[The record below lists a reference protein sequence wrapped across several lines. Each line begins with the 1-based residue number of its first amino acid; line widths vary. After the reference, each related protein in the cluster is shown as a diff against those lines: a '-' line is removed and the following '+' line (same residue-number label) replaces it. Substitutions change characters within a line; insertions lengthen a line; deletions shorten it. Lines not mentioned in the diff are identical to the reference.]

1 MTTRWKSR
9 RKTNHRRRV
18 GEEWVCNEFPN
29 CTCGRAS
36 RYLSQPLHQY
46 TTGAKDIGDSF
57 VILKCICEHVADQK
71 VRVMALCQLIHP
83 QYDQYHHPD
92 EHLPWLFERLRKGAQ
107 AP

>member
-18 GEEWVCNEFPN
+18 GEEWVCNECPN

-36 RYLSQPLHQY
+36 QYLSQPLHQY

-57 VILKCICEHVADQK
+57 VILKCISEHVADQK

-92 EHLPWLFERLRKGAQ
+92 EHLRLAV
-107 AP
+107 